1 MERSEHSSLH
11 GSKAVFTFVQP
22 TEKLKIT
29 YREQQNRLRMAVA
42 RHKDLQDGC
51 LLDTLEKGGQFEVAF
66 LLLPSLWR
74 GNSRLPF
81 FVYETRK
88 RMYFFAFATRDLR
101 SEKSA
106 ARRAVTLKYENV
118 HCSSRPVTCLS

>member
-1 MERSEHSSLH
+1 MERSEHASLH

-51 LLDTLEKGGQFEVAF
+51 LLDTLEKGGQLSEGVVFQISRVQRVYVRIDVF
-66 LLLPSLWR
+66 LHVGS
-74 GNSRLPF
+74 GSENS
-81 FVYETRK
+81 
-88 RMYFFAFATRDLR
+88 ATREASL
-101 SEKSA
+101 SLGTVPEA
-106 ARRAVTLKYENV
+106 CL
-118 HCSSRPVTCLS
+118 SRPRSMV